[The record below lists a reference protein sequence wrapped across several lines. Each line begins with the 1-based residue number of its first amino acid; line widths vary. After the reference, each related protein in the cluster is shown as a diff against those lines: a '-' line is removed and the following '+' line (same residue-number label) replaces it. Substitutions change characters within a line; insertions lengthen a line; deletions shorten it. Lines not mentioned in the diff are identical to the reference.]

1 MLDSYS
7 ILLVYL
13 DMNKT
18 LNIKQLNKK
27 LALPVKRNANGQVIP
42 TKFTNAQ
49 LNHIIFVKLAK
60 VRKANGNSFGK
71 NLTANQVHKQRLVKG
86 IGTTGS
92 RPMNI

>member
-42 TKFTNAQ
+42 TKFTDVE
-49 LNHIIFVKLAK
+49 LHHIIFVLLAK
-60 VRKANGNSFGK
+60 VRDNNEGFF
-71 NLTANQVHKQRLVKG
+71 VKKH
-86 IGTTGS
+86 
-92 RPMNI
+92 RNIK